1 LYGCFRERE
10 QKGLV
15 TSYDKKN
22 QFAIRAG

>member
-15 TSYDKKN
+15 TSYDKKIN
-22 QFAIRAG
+22 SQ